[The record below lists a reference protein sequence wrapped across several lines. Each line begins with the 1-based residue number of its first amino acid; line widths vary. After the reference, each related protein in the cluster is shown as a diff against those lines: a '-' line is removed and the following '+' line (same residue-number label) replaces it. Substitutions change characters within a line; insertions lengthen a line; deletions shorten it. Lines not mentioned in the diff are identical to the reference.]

1 MEEVQRKGGTRE
13 ALCEFSAVQDTS
25 SESAWPLNPPVA
37 NPARSPFREAG
48 PRTIKGQRAGQAH
61 LVLHALRK
69 RRVLGLGLPSSHLE
83 CS

>member
-37 NPARSPFREAG
+37 NPARSPFTDGR
-48 PRTIKGQRAGQAH
+48 PKNHKRTEGR
-61 LVLHALRK
+61 
-69 RRVLGLGLPSSHLE
+69 PSPFGIA
-83 CS
+83 CPP